1 MGPPRHP
8 GHQSAARVGEVL
20 AGAAVAVG
28 GIAHGFNYRR
38 AGADLALLTQLQ
50 GAPAVPGMAWQQVPR
65 RDQLAVGVHRDGGLV
80 TVAPVVAALVAVAR
94 LRIMYRQGAVLA
106 HSHFQVHLTVIM
118 ITVRAALHVLPQ
130 QPAQPRLPPPL
141 SPVHAPLSTGQSGVR
156 LPGPCQ
162 QPVGVGP
169 QSPQPGLP
177 GPPRPP
183 V

>member
-50 GAPAVPGMAWQQVPR
+50 GAPAVPGMAWQQVHR

-130 QPAQPRLPPPL
+130 QPAQPRLLLHYHPPRPA
-141 SPVHAPLSTGQSGVR
+141 VAGQSGVR

-169 QSPQPGLP
+169 NLPQPR
-177 GPPRPP
+177 PPRPP